1 LAVAVSAT
9 GIGVGRGRIS
19 AGSVGLEG
27 SGVTF
32 DEFIKPT
39 EDGELR

>member
-9 GIGVGRGRIS
+9 GVGVGPGRIA

-32 DEFIKPT
+32 DEVIRPT
-39 EDGELR
+39 DDGELR